1 MKILSVRHAALPA
14 LLLPLI
20 AAAQAADEQTMV
32 VTAAPTTVSELDTP
46 AAVSVV
52 NGDEMRQAAPRV
64 NLSESLGAV
73 PGLQVQNRQNYA
85 QDLQLSIRGF
95 GSRST
100 YGVRG
105 LRIYVDGI
113 PATMPDG
120 QGQTSNIDIG
130 SVDTIEVLRGPFS
143 ALYGNS
149 SGGVINVTSQTGT
162 QPPTVEA
169 SSYYGSFGTW
179 HYGMKATGAVGDG
192 SHAGDVDYTVSTNR
206 FTTHGYRDH
215 SGARK
220 NLANARLGVR
230 INDVSKLTLLLNSVD
245 IKAND
250 AGGLTADEWR
260 DNPRQSPRGD
270 QYNTRKNTRQT
281 QAGLRYER
289 QLSAQDDLS
298 VMMYAGER
306 ETTQFQS
313 IPRAPQLKPSHA
325 GGVIDLTRHYQ
336 GIDTRLTHRGELLVP
351 VTLTAGLDYENMSE
365 RRKGYENFVMVN
377 GAPQY
382 GEQGALRRNERNL
395 MWNVDPYL
403 QTQWQLTDK
412 LSLDAGVR
420 YSSVWF
426 DSNDYYITPG
436 NGDDS
441 GDASYHKWLPAGSLK
456 YALTDAWNVYLSAGR
471 GFETPTINELSYR
484 SDNQSGLNFGLKP
497 STNDTVEIG
506 SKTRIG
512 NGLFTAALFQT
523 NTDNEIVVDS
533 SSGGRTSYK
542 NAGKT
547 RRQGVE
553 LGLDQQFGES
563 WRLKAAWTWL
573 DATYRTNVCDDASCN
588 GNRIPGIARNMGY
601 ASFGY
606 QPEQGWYAGSDIRY
620 MSDIMANDENTA
632 KAPSWTV
639 VGLTTGYKWSYGRM
653 DMDLFG
659 RIDNLF
665 DREYV
670 GSVIVNESNGRYYEP
685 APGRNYGIGMTPAWR
700 FKNRPPPPPMPL
712 AIGGRSAFPGRLFH
726 RQADTRQRPALDT
739 PPPS

>member
-281 QAGLRYER
+281 QTGLRYER

-547 RRQGVE
+547 RRQGME

-685 APGRNYGIGMTPAWR
+685 APGRNYGIGLNLAWR
-700 FKNRPPPPPMPL
+700 FE
-712 AIGGRSAFPGRLFH
+712 
-726 RQADTRQRPALDT
+726 
-739 PPPS
+739 

>member
-73 PGLQVQNRQNYA
+73 PGLPVQNRQNYA

-547 RRQGVE
+547 RRQGME

-685 APGRNYGIGMTPAWR
+685 APGRNYGIGLNLAWR
-700 FKNRPPPPPMPL
+700 FE
-712 AIGGRSAFPGRLFH
+712 
-726 RQADTRQRPALDT
+726 
-739 PPPS
+739 

>member
-1 MKILSVRHAALPA
+1 MKILSVRHVALPA

-547 RRQGVE
+547 RRQGME

-620 MSDIMANDENTA
+620 MSYIMANDENTA

-685 APGRNYGIGMTPAWR
+685 APGRNYGIGLNLAWR
-700 FKNRPPPPPMPL
+700 FE
-712 AIGGRSAFPGRLFH
+712 
-726 RQADTRQRPALDT
+726 
-739 PPPS
+739 

>member
-547 RRQGVE
+547 RRQGME

-653 DMDLFG
+653 DMDRFG

-685 APGRNYGIGMTPAWR
+685 APGRNYGIGLNLAWR
-700 FKNRPPPPPMPL
+700 FE
-712 AIGGRSAFPGRLFH
+712 
-726 RQADTRQRPALDT
+726 
-739 PPPS
+739 

>member
-1 MKILSVRHAALPA
+1 MKILSVRHVALPA

-512 NGLFTAALFQT
+512 NGLFTAALFQA

-547 RRQGVE
+547 RRQGME

-685 APGRNYGIGMTPAWR
+685 APGRNYGIGLNLAWR
-700 FKNRPPPPPMPL
+700 FE
-712 AIGGRSAFPGRLFH
+712 
-726 RQADTRQRPALDT
+726 
-739 PPPS
+739 

>member
-20 AAAQAADEQTMV
+20 AAAQTADEQTMV
-32 VTAAPTTVSELDTP
+32 VTAAPSTDSELDTT

-313 IPRAPQLKPSHA
+313 IPRTPQLKPSHA

-506 SKTRIG
+506 SKTRLG
-512 NGLFTAALFQT
+512 NGLLTAALFQT

-547 RRQGVE
+547 RRQGME

-659 RIDNLF
+659 RVDNLF

-685 APGRNYGIGMTPAWR
+685 APGRNYGIGLNLAWR
-700 FKNRPPPPPMPL
+700 FE
-712 AIGGRSAFPGRLFH
+712 
-726 RQADTRQRPALDT
+726 
-739 PPPS
+739 

>member
-1 MKILSVRHAALPA
+1 MKIIAMRTVALPA
-14 LLLPLI
+14 LLLPLV
-20 AAAQAADEQTMV
+20 ANVHASTNDEQTMV
-32 VTAAPTTVSELDTP
+32 VTATPTAISELDTP

-52 NGDEMRQAAPRV
+52 NGDDMRQAAPRI

-105 LRIYVDGI
+105 LRLYVDGI

-130 SVDTIEVLRGPFS
+130 SIDSLEVLRGPFS

-149 SGGVINVTSQTGT
+149 SGGVINVNTQTGS
-162 QPPTVEA
+162 QPPTIEA

-179 HYGMKATGAVGDG
+179 HYGLKATGAVGDG
-192 SHAGDVDYTVSTNR
+192 TQAGDIDYTVSTNR
-206 FTTHGYRDH
+206 FTTHGSRDH

-220 NLANARLGVR
+220 NLANTKLGVR
-230 INDVSKLTLLLNSVD
+230 INDVSKLTLLFNSVD

-250 AGGLTADEWR
+250 PGGLTYDEWR
-260 DNPRQSPRGD
+260 NNPQQSPRGD
-270 QYNTRKNTRQT
+270 QYNTRKTVKQT

-289 QLSAQDDLS
+289 QLSQQDDLS

-306 ETTQFQS
+306 ETTQYQS
-313 IPRAPQLKPSHA
+313 IPVAAQDNPSNS

-336 GIDTRLTHRGELLVP
+336 GIDTRWTHRGELLVP
-351 VTLTAGLDYENMSE
+351 VTFTTGLNYENMSE
-365 RRKGYENFVMVN
+365 QRKGYENFVVTN
-377 GAPQY
+377 DGVQL
-382 GEQGALRRNERNL
+382 GEKGNLRRNERNL

-412 LSLDAGVR
+412 LTFDAGVR

-426 DSNDYYITPG
+426 DSNDHYVTEDNP
-436 NGDDS
+436 DS
-441 GDASYHKWLPAGSLK
+441 SDSTSYHKWLPAGSLK
-456 YALTDAWNVYLSAGR
+456 YAVTEAWNVYLSAGR
-471 GFETPTINELSYR
+471 GFETPTITELSYR
-484 SDNQSGLNFGLKP
+484 SKNIAGLNLGLKP
-497 STNDTVEIG
+497 ATNDTVEIG
-506 SKTRIG
+506 SKLRVA
-512 NGLFTAALFQT
+512 NGLLTAALFQT
-523 NTDNEIVVDS
+523 DTDNEIVADDS
-533 SSGGRTSYK
+533 AGGRTSYK

-553 LGLDQQFGES
+553 LGLDQQFGDS
-563 WRLKAAWTWL
+563 WKLKAAWTWL
-573 DATYRTNVCDDASCN
+573 DATYRTNVCDSSDCN

-620 MSDIMANDENTA
+620 MGDIMANDANTA

-639 VGLTTGYKWSYGRM
+639 VGLTTGYKWSYGKM

-659 RIDNLF
+659 RVDNLF
-665 DREYV
+665 DRTYV
-670 GSVIVNESNGRYYEP
+670 GSVIVNESKGRYFEP
-685 APGRNYGIGMTPAWR
+685 APGRNFGIGMNLTWR
-700 FKNRPPPPPMPL
+700 FE
-712 AIGGRSAFPGRLFH
+712 
-726 RQADTRQRPALDT
+726 
-739 PPPS
+739 

>member
-547 RRQGVE
+547 RRQGME

-588 GNRIPGIARNMGY
+588 GNRIPGIARNMSY

-685 APGRNYGIGMTPAWR
+685 APGRNYGIGLNLAWR
-700 FKNRPPPPPMPL
+700 FE
-712 AIGGRSAFPGRLFH
+712 
-726 RQADTRQRPALDT
+726 
-739 PPPS
+739 

>member
-20 AAAQAADEQTMV
+20 AAAEAADEQTMV
-32 VTAAPTTVSELDTP
+32 VTAAPTTVSELDTA

-220 NLANARLGVR
+220 NLANARQGVR

-547 RRQGVE
+547 RRQGME

-685 APGRNYGIGMTPAWR
+685 APGRNYGIGLNLAWR
-700 FKNRPPPPPMPL
+700 FE
-712 AIGGRSAFPGRLFH
+712 
-726 RQADTRQRPALDT
+726 
-739 PPPS
+739 

>member
-1 MKILSVRHAALPA
+1 MKILSVRHVALPA

-149 SGGVINVTSQTGT
+149 SGGVIKVTSQTGT

-547 RRQGVE
+547 RRQGME

-685 APGRNYGIGMTPAWR
+685 APGRNYGIGLNLAWR
-700 FKNRPPPPPMPL
+700 FE
-712 AIGGRSAFPGRLFH
+712 
-726 RQADTRQRPALDT
+726 
-739 PPPS
+739 

>member
-73 PGLQVQNRQNYA
+73 PGLQMQNRQNYA

-426 DSNDYYITPG
+426 DSNDYYITPS

-547 RRQGVE
+547 RRQGME

-685 APGRNYGIGMTPAWR
+685 APGRNYGIGLNLAWR
-700 FKNRPPPPPMPL
+700 FE
-712 AIGGRSAFPGRLFH
+712 
-726 RQADTRQRPALDT
+726 
-739 PPPS
+739 

>member
-1 MKILSVRHAALPA
+1 MRHAALPA

-32 VTAAPTTVSELDTP
+32 VTAAPTMVSELDTP

-547 RRQGVE
+547 RRQGME

-573 DATYRTNVCDDASCN
+573 DATYRT
-588 GNRIPGIARNMGY
+588 
-601 ASFGY
+601 
-606 QPEQGWYAGSDIRY
+606 
-620 MSDIMANDENTA
+620 
-632 KAPSWTV
+632 
-639 VGLTTGYKWSYGRM
+639 
-653 DMDLFG
+653 
-659 RIDNLF
+659 
-665 DREYV
+665 
-670 GSVIVNESNGRYYEP
+670 
-685 APGRNYGIGMTPAWR
+685 
-700 FKNRPPPPPMPL
+700 
-712 AIGGRSAFPGRLFH
+712 
-726 RQADTRQRPALDT
+726 
-739 PPPS
+739 

>member
-1 MKILSVRHAALPA
+1 MKILSVRLAALPA

-484 SDNQSGLNFGLKP
+484 SDNQSGLNVGLKP

-547 RRQGVE
+547 RRQGME

-685 APGRNYGIGMTPAWR
+685 APGRNYGIGLNLAWR
-700 FKNRPPPPPMPL
+700 FE
-712 AIGGRSAFPGRLFH
+712 
-726 RQADTRQRPALDT
+726 
-739 PPPS
+739 

>member
-52 NGDEMRQAAPRV
+52 NGDDMRQAAPRV

-169 SSYYGSFGTW
+169 SSNYGSFGTW

-306 ETTQFQS
+306 ETTQYQS

-512 NGLFTAALFQT
+512 NGLLTAALFQT
-523 NTDNEIVVDS
+523 DTDNEIVVDS

-547 RRQGVE
+547 RRQGME

-573 DATYRTNVCDDASCN
+573 DATYRTNVCGDASCN

-659 RIDNLF
+659 RVDNLF

-685 APGRNYGIGMTPAWR
+685 APGRNYGIGLNLAWR
-700 FKNRPPPPPMPL
+700 FE
-712 AIGGRSAFPGRLFH
+712 
-726 RQADTRQRPALDT
+726 
-739 PPPS
+739 

>member
-179 HYGMKATGAVGDG
+179 HYGMKATGTVGDG

-270 QYNTRKNTRQT
+270 QYKTRKNTRQT

-547 RRQGVE
+547 RRQGME

-685 APGRNYGIGMTPAWR
+685 APGRNYGIGLNLAWR
-700 FKNRPPPPPMPL
+700 FE
-712 AIGGRSAFPGRLFH
+712 
-726 RQADTRQRPALDT
+726 
-739 PPPS
+739 

>member
-260 DNPRQSPRGD
+260 NNPRQSPRGD

-533 SSGGRTSYK
+533 SGGRTSYK

-547 RRQGVE
+547 RRQGME

-685 APGRNYGIGMTPAWR
+685 APGRNYGIGLNLAWR
-700 FKNRPPPPPMPL
+700 FE
-712 AIGGRSAFPGRLFH
+712 
-726 RQADTRQRPALDT
+726 
-739 PPPS
+739 

>member
-169 SSYYGSFGTW
+169 SSYYGSFGTR

-547 RRQGVE
+547 RRQGME

-685 APGRNYGIGMTPAWR
+685 APGRNYGIGLNLAWR
-700 FKNRPPPPPMPL
+700 FE
-712 AIGGRSAFPGRLFH
+712 
-726 RQADTRQRPALDT
+726 
-739 PPPS
+739 

>member
-1 MKILSVRHAALPA
+1 MKILSVRHVALPA

-325 GGVIDLTRHYQ
+325 GGVIDLTRYYQ

-547 RRQGVE
+547 RRQGME

-685 APGRNYGIGMTPAWR
+685 APGRNYGIGLNLAWR
-700 FKNRPPPPPMPL
+700 FE
-712 AIGGRSAFPGRLFH
+712 
-726 RQADTRQRPALDT
+726 
-739 PPPS
+739 

>member
-260 DNPRQSPRGD
+260 NNPRQSPRGD

-403 QTQWQLTDK
+403 QTQWQFTDK

-547 RRQGVE
+547 RRQGME

-685 APGRNYGIGMTPAWR
+685 APGRNYGIGLNLAWR
-700 FKNRPPPPPMPL
+700 FE
-712 AIGGRSAFPGRLFH
+712 
-726 RQADTRQRPALDT
+726 
-739 PPPS
+739 

>member
-1 MKILSVRHAALPA
+1 MRHAALPA

-230 INDVSKLTLLLNSVD
+230 INDVSKLALLLNSVD

-260 DNPRQSPRGD
+260 NNPRQSPRGD

-441 GDASYHKWLPAGSLK
+441 GNASYHKWLPAGSLK

-547 RRQGVE
+547 RRQGME

-685 APGRNYGIGMTPAWR
+685 APGRNYGIGLNLAWR
-700 FKNRPPPPPMPL
+700 FE
-712 AIGGRSAFPGRLFH
+712 
-726 RQADTRQRPALDT
+726 
-739 PPPS
+739 

>member
-403 QTQWQLTDK
+403 QTQWQFTDK

-512 NGLFTAALFQT
+512 NGLLTAALFQT
-523 NTDNEIVVDS
+523 DTDNEIVVDS

-547 RRQGVE
+547 RRQGME

-685 APGRNYGIGMTPAWR
+685 APGRNYGIGLNLAWR
-700 FKNRPPPPPMPL
+700 FE
-712 AIGGRSAFPGRLFH
+712 
-726 RQADTRQRPALDT
+726 
-739 PPPS
+739 

>member
-20 AAAQAADEQTMV
+20 AAAQTADEQTMV

-73 PGLQVQNRQNYA
+73 PGMQVQNRQNYA

-506 SKTRIG
+506 SKTRLG
-512 NGLFTAALFQT
+512 NGLLTAALFQT

-547 RRQGVE
+547 RRQGME

-659 RIDNLF
+659 RVDNLF

-685 APGRNYGIGMTPAWR
+685 APGRNYGIGLNLAWR
-700 FKNRPPPPPMPL
+700 FE
-712 AIGGRSAFPGRLFH
+712 
-726 RQADTRQRPALDT
+726 
-739 PPPS
+739 

>member
-1 MKILSVRHAALPA
+1 MKILSVRHVALPA

-471 GFETPTINELSYR
+471 GFETPPINELSYR

-547 RRQGVE
+547 RRQGME

-685 APGRNYGIGMTPAWR
+685 APGRNYGIGLNLAWR
-700 FKNRPPPPPMPL
+700 FE
-712 AIGGRSAFPGRLFH
+712 
-726 RQADTRQRPALDT
+726 
-739 PPPS
+739 

>member
-441 GDASYHKWLPAGSLK
+441 GDANYHKWLPAGSLK

-512 NGLFTAALFQT
+512 NGLLTAALFQT
-523 NTDNEIVVDS
+523 DTDNEIVVDS

-547 RRQGVE
+547 RRQGME

-573 DATYRTNVCDDASCN
+573 DATYRTNVCGDASCN

-659 RIDNLF
+659 RVDNLF

-685 APGRNYGIGMTPAWR
+685 APGSNYGIGLNLAWR
-700 FKNRPPPPPMPL
+700 FE
-712 AIGGRSAFPGRLFH
+712 
-726 RQADTRQRPALDT
+726 
-739 PPPS
+739 

>member
-1 MKILSVRHAALPA
+1 MKILSVRHVALPA

-250 AGGLTADEWR
+250 AGGLTPDEWR

-289 QLSAQDDLS
+289 QLSAHDDLS

-547 RRQGVE
+547 RRQGME

-685 APGRNYGIGMTPAWR
+685 APGRNYGIGLNLAWR
-700 FKNRPPPPPMPL
+700 FE
-712 AIGGRSAFPGRLFH
+712 
-726 RQADTRQRPALDT
+726 
-739 PPPS
+739 

>member
-149 SGGVINVTSQTGT
+149 SGGVVNVTSQTGT

-260 DNPRQSPRGD
+260 NNPRQSPRGD

-547 RRQGVE
+547 RRQGME

-685 APGRNYGIGMTPAWR
+685 APGRNYGIGLNLAWR
-700 FKNRPPPPPMPL
+700 FE
-712 AIGGRSAFPGRLFH
+712 
-726 RQADTRQRPALDT
+726 
-739 PPPS
+739 

>member
-149 SGGVINVTSQTGT
+149 SGGGINVTSQTGT

-547 RRQGVE
+547 RRQGME

-685 APGRNYGIGMTPAWR
+685 APGRNYGIGLNLAWR
-700 FKNRPPPPPMPL
+700 FE
-712 AIGGRSAFPGRLFH
+712 
-726 RQADTRQRPALDT
+726 
-739 PPPS
+739 

>member
-1 MKILSVRHAALPA
+1 MKILSVRLAALPA

-85 QDLQLSIRGF
+85 RDLQLSIRGF

-547 RRQGVE
+547 RRQGME

-685 APGRNYGIGMTPAWR
+685 APGRNYGIGLNLAWR
-700 FKNRPPPPPMPL
+700 FE
-712 AIGGRSAFPGRLFH
+712 
-726 RQADTRQRPALDT
+726 
-739 PPPS
+739 

>member
-1 MKILSVRHAALPA
+1 MKILSVRHVALPA

-547 RRQGVE
+547 RRQGME

-606 QPEQGWYAGSDIRY
+606 QPEQGWYAGSI
-620 MSDIMANDENTA
+620 
-632 KAPSWTV
+632 
-639 VGLTTGYKWSYGRM
+639 
-653 DMDLFG
+653 F
-659 RIDNLF
+659 
-665 DREYV
+665 
-670 GSVIVNESNGRYYEP
+670 
-685 APGRNYGIGMTPAWR
+685 
-700 FKNRPPPPPMPL
+700 
-712 AIGGRSAFPGRLFH
+712 AI
-726 RQADTRQRPALDT
+726 
-739 PPPS
+739 

>member
-547 RRQGVE
+547 RRQGME

-620 MSDIMANDENTA
+620 MSDIMANDKNTA

-685 APGRNYGIGMTPAWR
+685 APGRNYGIGMNLAWR
-700 FKNRPPPPPMPL
+700 FE
-712 AIGGRSAFPGRLFH
+712 
-726 RQADTRQRPALDT
+726 
-739 PPPS
+739 

>member
-32 VTAAPTTVSELDTP
+32 VTAAPTMVSELDTP

-547 RRQGVE
+547 RRQGME

-653 DMDLFG
+653 DM
-659 RIDNLF
+659 
-665 DREYV
+665 
-670 GSVIVNESNGRYYEP
+670 
-685 APGRNYGIGMTPAWR
+685 
-700 FKNRPPPPPMPL
+700 
-712 AIGGRSAFPGRLFH
+712 
-726 RQADTRQRPALDT
+726 
-739 PPPS
+739 

>member
-130 SVDTIEVLRGPFS
+130 SVDTLEVLRGPFS

-270 QYNTRKNTRQT
+270 QYNTRKDTRQT

-306 ETTQFQS
+306 ETTQYQS

-403 QTQWQLTDK
+403 QTQWQLIDK

-484 SDNQSGLNFGLKP
+484 ADNQSGLNFGLKP

-512 NGLFTAALFQT
+512 NGLLTAALFQT
-523 NTDNEIVVDS
+523 DTDNEIVVDS

-547 RRQGVE
+547 RRQGME

-573 DATYRTNVCDDASCN
+573 DATYRTNVCGDASCK

-659 RIDNLF
+659 RVDNLF

-685 APGRNYGIGMTPAWR
+685 APGRNYGIGLNLAWR
-700 FKNRPPPPPMPL
+700 FE
-712 AIGGRSAFPGRLFH
+712 
-726 RQADTRQRPALDT
+726 
-739 PPPS
+739 

>member
-52 NGDEMRQAAPRV
+52 NGDKMRQAAPRV

-365 RRKGYENFVMVN
+365 RRKGYENFVMAN

-547 RRQGVE
+547 RRQGME

-685 APGRNYGIGMTPAWR
+685 APGRNYGIGLNLAWR
-700 FKNRPPPPPMPL
+700 FE
-712 AIGGRSAFPGRLFH
+712 
-726 RQADTRQRPALDT
+726 
-739 PPPS
+739 

>member
-1 MKILSVRHAALPA
+1 MKILSVRHVALPA

-20 AAAQAADEQTMV
+20 AAAEAADEQTMV

-46 AAVSVV
+46 AAISVV

-547 RRQGVE
+547 RRQGME

-685 APGRNYGIGMTPAWR
+685 APGRNYGIGLNLAWR
-700 FKNRPPPPPMPL
+700 FE
-712 AIGGRSAFPGRLFH
+712 
-726 RQADTRQRPALDT
+726 
-739 PPPS
+739 

>member
-484 SDNQSGLNFGLKP
+484 ADNQSGLNFGLKP

-512 NGLFTAALFQT
+512 NGLLTAALFQT
-523 NTDNEIVVDS
+523 DTDNEIVVDS
-533 SSGGRTSYK
+533 SNGGRTSYK

-547 RRQGVE
+547 RRQGME

-573 DATYRTNVCDDASCN
+573 DATYRTNVCGNASCN

-659 RIDNLF
+659 RVDNLF

-685 APGRNYGIGMTPAWR
+685 APGRNYGIGLNLAWR
-700 FKNRPPPPPMPL
+700 FE
-712 AIGGRSAFPGRLFH
+712 
-726 RQADTRQRPALDT
+726 
-739 PPPS
+739 